1 MVFLDGNGNR
11 VVDWG
16 VLDGGNEESGDLGG
30 AWGEKEL
37 QRRWQKLKFEEEMC
51 WNVLRFINTPKHLPH

>member
-51 WNVLRFINTPKHLPH
+51 WIVLRFINTPKHLPH